1 MAAKPSLFWEF
12 MLNIVM
18 ANLSTDTNMTAY
30 WVDTASGLL
39 ADKASDIASQ
49 LIEGVCLSAR
59 LQWRLRDLILLSG
72 CPGLPRENPVVS
84 DP

>member
-1 MAAKPSLFWEF
+1 VAAKPNLFGEF

-18 ANLSTDTNMTAY
+18 ANLSSDTNMTAY

-49 LIEGVCLSAR
+49 LIEGVRLST
-59 LQWRLRDLILLSG
+59 
-72 CPGLPRENPVVS
+72 
-84 DP
+84 